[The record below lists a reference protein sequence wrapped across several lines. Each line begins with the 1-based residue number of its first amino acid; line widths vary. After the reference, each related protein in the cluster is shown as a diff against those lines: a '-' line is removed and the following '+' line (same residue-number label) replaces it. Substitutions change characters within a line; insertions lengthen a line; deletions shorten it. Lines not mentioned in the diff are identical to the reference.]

1 MLIKSNKF
9 YLVKRMIRGLGAETT
24 STYSQTLNWYEVRLA
39 DLEPGIELRAAQWA
53 TLGKQDWRCGMNRTP
68 G

>member
-1 MLIKSNKF
+1 MLISNNKF

-39 DLEPGIELRAAQWA
+39 DLEPGIEL
-53 TLGKQDWRCGMNRTP
+53 
-68 G
+68 

>member
-1 MLIKSNKF
+1 
-9 YLVKRMIRGLGAETT
+9 MIRGLGAETT